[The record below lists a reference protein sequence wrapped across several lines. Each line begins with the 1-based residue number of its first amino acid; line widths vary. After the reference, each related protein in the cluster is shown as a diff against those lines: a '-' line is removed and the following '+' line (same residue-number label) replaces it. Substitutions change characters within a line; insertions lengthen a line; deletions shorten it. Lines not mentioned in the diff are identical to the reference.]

1 VDDYNGVTIQ
11 TFDLNRHN
19 RKKVNRALV
28 DTCIDQAQ
36 ETLNEMLAS
45 YPSVNDSSAPS
56 LHLLREIA
64 HVLPQA
70 KTLRGERDLR
80 TINSYF
86 QGLVRYS
93 ILDHWQCRT
102 AIEDKLADHL
112 MRLARAYALWY
123 ENRQPSE

>member
-1 VDDYNGVTIQ
+1 VNDYNGVTIQ

-28 DTCIDQAQ
+28 DACIDQAQ
-36 ETLNEMLAS
+36 ETLNEMLAQR
-45 YPSVNDSSAPS
+45 PVNDPSAPS

-80 TINSYF
+80 TVNSYF

-93 ILDHWQCRT
+93 ILDCWQCQT
-102 AIEDKLADHL
+102 DIEDKLADHL
-112 MRLARAYALWY
+112 MQLARAYALWY
-123 ENRQPSE
+123 ENRQPNE